1 MKIAKRRNRGLTSY
15 AMGRSLLIIPV
26 LLILFLSGSCSKNFD
41 HYYQRPSWLEKNALE
56 VLEKKGNFNHY
67 LKLVDRTLYSKVLRG
82 SGHYT
87 FFAPNDQ
94 AFEVWLQE
102 NGYDKVEDIPLSL
115 ATDIVAY
122 GLIYNAYEA
131 ANLGNTWLSSAE
143 WELGSSF
150 RKQTP
155 SYKTIFR
162 EEVDGQKRW
171 TLHSTGS
178 FNESWH
184 NYRYLPIFTNNYF
197 TANGLSAADYNEF
210 YPQTNWNPANGNVLG
225 AEIITPDIYVENGVV
240 HEINRVIVPPANLDE
255 LISIRGKDPS
265 NTAQGWA
272 LFKELLYH
280 KLPDSSYQFILYS
293 DDVDAQYYYNKM
305 YPDSAVGSVHLKT
318 YNSEYIGLPLN
329 LEGYHGPTEGT
340 TSENGAYTLFVPDA
354 AAIKSYL
361 SNTLLK
367 YTDDFNKLP
376 STVLS
381 TFIASHIC
389 DGLVWPSN
397 FKLAKNLVGLEGE
410 FINGRGVLGS
420 DYAGSGITS
429 AQFASNGMVY
439 TINKVVKS
447 GFFESVYGRLL
458 LDPAYS
464 FMNQVISANYN
475 TTVYQY
481 LLQSPYSGYLN
492 ENYTLLLPAN
502 DLLENDGFTFDPSN
516 STFSNATAS
525 SVGGVDVVARIN
537 RLAASG
543 VFVRTKDYPLDNF
556 NTAPAALGD
565 SYGGYGFAVNYFGD
579 MVRYKN
585 NYLQAVGNI
594 ADNDSV
600 HLQKDTVNYANGQF
614 YQLDKLIN
622 YSPRNTM
629 GGSSEGWNQ
638 GSLVSFVQDYLD
650 KSDKT
655 LFKTYWD
662 TCLVEIEGSIN
673 TSAFYTVLIP
683 TNQRMQEAIDAGYL
697 PTIEEVNANLN
708 GELIKAV
715 AFINAHLII
724 GEVYPDDGLDRI
736 FPGNYASY
744 KTTTSHKIT
753 EAKLDLVLAK
763 SYVNISKGA
772 DRNQLT
778 FKAADIEAGS
788 NVLVYG
794 RGSTQG
800 TQQVIRGLNNSNVM
814 GPRAVLHSLD
824 GFVCFEINQTLLS
837 N

>member
-1 MKIAKRRNRGLTSY
+1 M
-15 AMGRSLLIIPV
+15 
-26 LLILFLSGSCSKNFD
+26 
-41 HYYQRPSWLEKNALE
+41 
-56 VLEKKGNFNHY
+56 
-67 LKLVDRTLYSKVLRG
+67 
-82 SGHYT
+82 
-87 FFAPNDQ
+87 
-94 AFEVWLQE
+94 
-102 NGYDKVEDIPLSL
+102 
-115 ATDIVAY
+115 
-122 GLIYNAYEA
+122 
-131 ANLGNTWLSSAE
+131 
-143 WELGSSF
+143 
-150 RKQTP
+150 
-155 SYKTIFR
+155 
-162 EEVDGQKRW
+162 
-171 TLHSTGS
+171 
-178 FNESWH
+178 
-184 NYRYLPIFTNNYF
+184 
-197 TANGLSAADYNEF
+197 
-210 YPQTNWNPANGNVLG
+210 
-225 AEIITPDIYVENGVV
+225 
-240 HEINRVIVPPANLDE
+240 
-255 LISIRGKDPS
+255 
-265 NTAQGWA
+265 
-272 LFKELLYH
+272 
-280 KLPDSSYQFILYS
+280 
-293 DDVDAQYYYNKM
+293 
-305 YPDSAVGSVHLKT
+305 
-318 YNSEYIGLPLN
+318 
-329 LEGYHGPTEGT
+329 
-340 TSENGAYTLFVPDA
+340 
-354 AAIKSYL
+354 
-361 SNTLLK
+361 
-367 YTDDFNKLP
+367 
-376 STVLS
+376 
-381 TFIASHIC
+381 
-389 DGLVWPSN
+389 
-397 FKLAKNLVGLEGE
+397 
-410 FINGRGVLGS
+410 
-420 DYAGSGITS
+420 
-429 AQFASNGMVY
+429 
-439 TINKVVKS
+439 
-447 GFFESVYGRLL
+447 
-458 LDPAYS
+458 
-464 FMNQVISANYN
+464 
-475 TTVYQY
+475 
-481 LLQSPYSGYLN
+481 
-492 ENYTLLLPAN
+492 
-502 DLLENDGFTFDPSN
+502 
-516 STFSNATAS
+516 
-525 SVGGVDVVARIN
+525 VARIN

-778 FKAADIEAGS
+778 FRAADIEAGS

-814 GPRAVLHSLD
+814 GPRAVLHSFD